1 MAIHVALTHRTTY
14 RYDRSVSLG
23 PHVIRLRPAPHCRT
37 PILSYSLKVEPP
49 EHFINWQQDPFS
61 NYLGRF
67 VFLDRTDHLEA
78 KVELVAEMAVYN
90 PFEFFLEPAAESYPF
105 EYEAGLA
112 HDLAPYLKR
121 DAEGPL
127 FEKFLAGM
135 NRGKQQTIDFLVA
148 LNMQLQN
155 DIAYLVRM
163 EPGVQSPEETL
174 GNASGSC
181 RDSAWLMCQI
191 LRACGIAA
199 RFVSGYL
206 IQLKPDV
213 KPLDGPSGAEED
225 FTDLH
230 AWTEVYLP
238 GAGWIGFDPTSG
250 LLAGEGHIPLAC
262 TPEPSSAAPITGT
275 AGECKTQLDFEMSVQ
290 RIYESPRVTRPYAES
305 EWEEILQLG
314 QRVDEELKAGDVRL
328 TMGGEPTFVSI
339 DDMEGAEWNA
349 DALGPTKRKLAGDL
363 IRRLRKRFA
372 PGALLHFGQGKWYP
386 GEHAPRWAFG
396 CFWRKDG
403 VPVWENVDL
412 VANEETDYGVSADDS
427 ALFLEAL
434 AGRLGVDT
442 NYIMP
447 AYEDAW
453 YYLWKERRLPAN
465 VDPLESHLEDELVR
479 ARLARVFEQRLGKVV
494 GHVLPIKRERAI
506 SGAAWASGTWFLTPA
521 RLYLVPG
528 DSPIGSRL
536 PVDSFSGVTASEY
549 PRYYEPDPLA
559 ERGPLPARQ
568 ERDRQS
574 FLRAGIPEDYRNFLG
589 QGAISPDFVPQNRPD
604 PAREG
609 RTVSG
614 QTPQRGEAA
623 PWIVRTAMAVE
634 PRDGKLN
641 VFMPPIAEL
650 EDYLDLLA
658 AVEET
663 AQYLGV
669 PVLIEGHPP
678 PGDPRLN
685 VIKVTPIPGVIEVT
699 VHPASSWQEMIEI
712 TTGVYDEARQ
722 TRLGTEKFMLDG
734 RHSGTGGGN
743 HLVMG
748 GSTPADS
755 PFLRRP
761 DLLRSLINYWQN
773 HPSLSYLFSGLF
785 IGPTCQ
791 SPRVD
796 EARYDA
802 LYELEI
808 AFNQVPEKGPVP
820 PWLVDRIFRD
830 VLVDVTGNV
839 HRAEFCIDKLYCPS
853 GGSGRQGLL
862 ELRAFEMPPHERMS
876 LVQQLL
882 LRALIAEFWNKPYRQ
897 PLVPWGTELHDRFLL
912 PHFVWQDFG
921 DVITDLNDAGHAFR
935 SEWFSPHFE
944 FRFPFIGET
953 NYRESRIELRRAI
966 EPWPALAEEGTTG
979 GTVRYV
985 DSSLERIQIKVSG
998 LVGSRYQVLCNAIT
1012 VPVHST
1018 GTVGEY
1024 VAGVRYRAWQPPSCL
1039 HPTIG
1044 VHTPLVFDLYD
1055 NWNARTVAGCM
1066 FHVSNPG
1073 GQNPTTFPINAYEA
1087 ESRRLS
1093 RFSAYGHTPGSREPP
1108 RASKGK
1114 EFPFTLDLRRHSEA

>member
-1 MAIHVALTHRTTY
+1 MAINVALTHRTTY

-37 PILSYSLKVEPP
+37 PILSYSLKVEPSK
-49 EHFINWQQDPFS
+49 HFINWQQDPFS

-90 PFEFFLEPAAESYPF
+90 PFEFFLEPAAEFYPF
-105 EYEAGLA
+105 EYEAGVA

-121 DAEGPL
+121 GAEGTL
-127 FEKFLAGM
+127 FEKFLEGI
-135 NRGKQQTIDFLVA
+135 NRGEQPTVDFLVT
-148 LNMQLQN
+148 LNIQLQK
-155 DIAYLVRM
+155 DIAYLIRM
-163 EPGVQSPEETL
+163 EPGVQTPEETL
-174 GNASGSC
+174 RKASGSC
-181 RDSAWLMCQI
+181 RDSAWLMCQV
-191 LRACGIAA
+191 LRCCGIAA

-213 KPLDGPSGAEED
+213 KPLDGPSGAEKD

-230 AWTEVYLP
+230 AWTEAYLP

-275 AGECKTQLDFEMSVQ
+275 TGPCETQFDFEMSVQ
-290 RIYESPRVTRPYAES
+290 RIYESPRVTKPYAES
-305 EWEEILQLG
+305 QWEEIVLLG
-314 QRVDEELKAGDVRL
+314 GRVDEQLKAGDVRL
-328 TMGGEPTFVSI
+328 TMGGEPTFVSN
-339 DDMEGAEWNA
+339 DNMEGAEWNA
-349 DALGPTKRKLAGDL
+349 DALGPTKRKLASGL
-363 IRRLRKRFA
+363 LRGLRKRFA

-386 GEHAPRWAFG
+386 GEELPRWAFG

-412 VANEETDYGVSADDS
+412 IANEETDYGVAANDS
-427 ALFLEAL
+427 ALFLKAL
-434 AGRLGVDT
+434 ASRLGLDT
-442 NYIMP
+442 NYVMP
-447 AYEDAW
+447 AYEDSW

-465 VDPLESHLEDELVR
+465 VDPLKSQLEDELER
-479 ARLARVFEQRLGKVV
+479 ARLARVFEQGLDKIV
-494 GHVLPIKRERAI
+494 GHVLPIKRENGVWV
-506 SGAAWASGTWFLTPA
+506 SGPWFLRPE

-528 DSPIGSRL
+528 DSPIGFRL
-536 PVDSFSGVTASEY
+536 PLDSLPLVTASEY
-549 PRYYEPDPLA
+549 PWYYEPDPLA
-559 ERGPLPARQ
+559 ERAPLPARPSP
-568 ERDRQS
+568 DRQS
-574 FLRAGIPEDYRNFLG
+574 FLRAGIPKDYQKIFSQAAMRPG
-589 QGAISPDFVPQNRPD
+589 FVPQARPD
-604 PAREG
+604 FATQGKPVSDRVREG
-609 RTVSG
+609 EESVRCL
-614 QTPQRGEAA
+614 
-623 PWIVRTAMAVE
+623 VRTAMAVE

-650 EDYLDLLA
+650 EDYLDVLA
-658 AVEET
+658 VVEET
-663 AQYLGV
+663 AQYLGI
-669 PVLIEGHPP
+669 PVLVEGYPP
-678 PGDPRLN
+678 PADSRLN
-685 VIKVTPIPGVIEVT
+685 VIKVTPDPGVIEVN
-699 VHPASSWQEMIEI
+699 VHPASSWLEMIEI
-712 TTGVYDEARQ
+712 TTGIYDEARQ
-722 TRLGTEKFMLDG
+722 IRLGTEKFMLDG

-743 HLVMG
+743 HLLVG
-748 GSTPADS
+748 GLTPADS

-761 DLLRSLINYWQN
+761 DLLRSLINYWQI

-796 EARYDA
+796 EARNDA
-802 LYELEI
+802 LYELET
-808 AFNQVPEKGPVP
+808 AFNQIPEKGAVP

-839 HRAEFCIDKLYCPS
+839 HRAEFCIDKLYAPS

-882 LRALIAEFWNKPYRQ
+882 LRALIAEFWTKPYRQ
-897 PLVPWGTELHDRFLL
+897 PLVQWGTELHDRFLL

-935 SEWFSPHFE
+935 SEWFFPHFE
-944 FRFPFIGET
+944 FRFPFVGET

-966 EPWPALAEEGTTG
+966 ERWHVLGEEENIG

-985 DSSLERIQIKVSG
+985 DSSLERLQIKVSG
-998 LVGSRYQVLCNAIT
+998 LVGSRYQILCNGIP
-1012 VPVHST
+1012 VPMHPT
-1018 GTVGEY
+1018 GTIGEY
-1024 VAGVRYRAWQPPSCL
+1024 VAGVRYRAWQPPLCL

-1044 VHTPLVFDLYD
+1044 IHTPLIFDLYD
-1055 NWNARTVAGCM
+1055 NWNAKAVAGCT
-1066 FHVSNPG
+1066 FHVSHPG

-1093 RFSAYGHTPGSREPP
+1093 RFSPYGHTPGSFKPTP
-1108 RASKGK
+1108 ISKAK
-1114 EFPFTLDLRRHSEA
+1114 EFPFTLDLRRHSVA